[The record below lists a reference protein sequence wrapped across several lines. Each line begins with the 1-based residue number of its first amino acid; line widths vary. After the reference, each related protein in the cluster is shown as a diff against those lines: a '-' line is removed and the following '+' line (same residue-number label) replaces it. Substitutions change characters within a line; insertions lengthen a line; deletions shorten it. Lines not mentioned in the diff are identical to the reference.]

1 MRTLEI
7 QAEYAA
13 VAAHRLLGVL
23 SLVAGMAELL
33 RYHGD
38 GFDAELCAHR
48 LAEVEA
54 TARDLAGQLE
64 LVARGLP
71 AALV

>member
-7 QAEYAA
+7 QLEYAA

-23 SLVAGMAELL
+23 SLVSAMTELL
-33 RYHGD
+33 RGHGD
-38 GFDAELCAHR
+38 GFDAELCERR
-48 LAEVEA
+48 LGEVEV
-54 TARDLAGQLE
+54 TARDLAEQLE